1 MWRYA
6 RAERDLK
13 QARPY
18 GQGATQFFEKAE
30 VALPAEAESKRLLIA
45 ITSDRGKLQTNTN
58 SNQTGN

>member
-1 MWRYA
+1 MFRYA

-30 VALPAEAESKRLLIA
+30 VALPEETESKRLLIA
-45 ITSDRGKLQTNTN
+45 VTSDKGELQKKKPKK
-58 SNQTGN
+58 

>member
-45 ITSDRGKLQTNTN
+45 ITSDRG
-58 SNQTGN
+58 

>member
-1 MWRYA
+1 MLRYA

-30 VALPAEAESKRLLIA
+30 VALPAETESKRLLIA
-45 ITSDRGKLQTNTN
+45 VTSDKGKLQEKTP
-58 SNQTGN
+58 QK